1 MIISADDDDAVGIPL
16 LDEEGLLPPALN
28 DNGDDAVPGLRV
40 LPLPLLPVWLLMG
53 LRDPQLQTPVL
64 KNELR
69 YYVVQSRRAMMIRLS
84 PAPTNNVMR
93 Q

>member
-40 LPLPLLPVWLLMG
+40 LPLPLLPVW
-53 LRDPQLQTPVL
+53 
-64 KNELR
+64 
-69 YYVVQSRRAMMIRLS
+69 
-84 PAPTNNVMR
+84 
-93 Q
+93 